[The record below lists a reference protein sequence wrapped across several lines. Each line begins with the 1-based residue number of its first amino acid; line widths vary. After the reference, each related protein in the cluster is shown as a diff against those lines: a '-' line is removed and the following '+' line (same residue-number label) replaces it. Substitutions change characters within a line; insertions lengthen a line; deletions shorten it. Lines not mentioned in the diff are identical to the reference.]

1 MPMPSVPRRPV
12 SLRWMNNR
20 CGILRHLNPRSV
32 VFYHQ
37 THQTN
42 L

>member
-1 MPMPSVPRRPV
+1 MPMPNALRRLV
-12 SLRWMNNR
+12 SSRWMNNR
-20 CGILRHLNPRSV
+20 CDILRHLNPQSV